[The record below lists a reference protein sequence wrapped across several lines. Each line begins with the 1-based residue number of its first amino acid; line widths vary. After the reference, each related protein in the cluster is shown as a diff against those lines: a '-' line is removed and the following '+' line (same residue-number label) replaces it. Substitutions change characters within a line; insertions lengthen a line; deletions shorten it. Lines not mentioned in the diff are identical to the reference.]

1 MKQNGRYYLATND
14 VETTSIINNNLSDK
28 TGMLV
33 LNEGLPLLLELYA
46 QYKVKTTFF
55 FTGYIAEK
63 FPEVVKQILP
73 YGHEVG
79 SHGYTHDVNM
89 AFDLLSL
96 EEQKEHL
103 IKSKTILEELSGQEV
118 ISFRA
123 PAARTNK
130 YTATALAETGFKI
143 DSSIA
148 SQRFDFF
155 LSFGSRQ
162 KLNWLKAPRTP
173 YFTKEDSLWEKGNGP
188 ILEIPISAFIM
199 PYIGTTMRL
208 FPLLTTL
215 LRNLLALESSFNR
228 KPIVFLTHPN
238 EFITEEYCNK
248 QNRRSKSLL
257 GYIVGDLIRRR
268 LKVKN
273 LGEDALPLYQ
283 KELDFFVEKD
293 FNFVTCKEYYD
304 LLSSHKNK

>member
-1 MKQNGRYYLATND
+1 MKQNGKYYIATND
-14 VETTSIINNNLSDK
+14 VETTSIVNNNLSDK

-33 LNEGLPLLLELYA
+33 LEEGLPLLLELYA
-46 QYKVKTTFF
+46 QYNVKTTFF

-63 FPEVVKQILP
+63 FPEVVRLVLP

-89 AFDLLSL
+89 AFDMLSL

-103 IKSKTILEELSGQEV
+103 KKSKTILEDLSGQEV

-162 KLNWLKAPRTP
+162 KLNWLKAPRVP

-215 LRNLLALESSFNR
+215 LRNLLAVESSFNK

-238 EFITEEYCNK
+238 EFINEEYYNK

-257 GYIVGDLIRRR
+257 GYIVGDIIRRR

-273 LGEDALPLYQ
+273 LGEDALPLYNR
-283 KELDFFVEKD
+283 ELDFFKRKK
-293 FNFVTCKEYYD
+293 FSFVTCKEYYNHYLD
-304 LLSSHKNK
+304 RR